1 MAPLTRRERFAV
13 SAWVLISIVAWNGV
27 YDLFLLARTRLYL
40 YQQALHLSGRSP
52 AVSLSDAM
60 AAGVRDAAWTA
71 TLCASL
77 LLLASMLTLRRVRA
91 LRTED
96 C

>member
-1 MAPLTRRERFAV
+1 MAGSIRRERFAV
-13 SAWVLISIVAWNGV
+13 LAWVLISAVAWNGL

-40 YQQALHLSGRSP
+40 YQQALHLSGRGP

-71 TLCASL
+71 TLWASL
-77 LLLASMLTLRRVRA
+77 LLLAAMLTLQRRRT

>member
-1 MAPLTRRERFAV
+1 VIAGLSRRERIAAL
-13 SAWVLISIVAWNGV
+13 AWGLVTVVAWNGL

-40 YQQALHLSGRSP
+40 YQQALHLAGRGP

-71 TLCASL
+71 TLCASI
-77 LLLASMLTLRRVRA
+77 LLLAAMLTLRT
-91 LRTED
+91 LRTDD

>member
-1 MAPLTRRERFAV
+1 
-13 SAWVLISIVAWNGV
+13 
-27 YDLFLLARTRLYL
+27 
-40 YQQALHLSGRSP
+40 
-52 AVSLSDAM
+52 M

-71 TLCASL
+71 TLWASL
-77 LLLASMLTLRRVRA
+77 LLLAAMLTLQRRRT